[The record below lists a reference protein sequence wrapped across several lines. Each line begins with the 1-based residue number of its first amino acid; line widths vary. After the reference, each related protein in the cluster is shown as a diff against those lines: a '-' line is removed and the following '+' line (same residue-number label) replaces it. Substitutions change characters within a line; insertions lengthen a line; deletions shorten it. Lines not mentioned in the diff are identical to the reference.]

1 MGVFSGTPSPVIV
14 DLRDLKELMAP
25 KVRLMGLDVGEKT
38 IGLALSDT
46 ARMIATPFETIKR
59 TKFMKDAENL
69 LAKAEKEGVGGFVIG
84 LPLNM
89 DGTEGPRVQS
99 VRQFALNLSDLT
111 PYPIAFQDERLSTV
125 AVTRTLL
132 DADATR
138 KRRKVLV
145 DKLAA
150 SYILQGALDF
160 LANV

>member
-1 MGVFSGTPSPVIV
+1 MIIELK
-14 DLRDLKELMAP
+14 DLQELIDPGA
-25 KVRLMGLDVGEKT
+25 RLMGLDVGEKT

-46 ARMIATPFETIKR
+46 LITIATPFETIPR
-59 TKFMKDAENL
+59 TKFTKDAENL

-89 DGTEGPRVQS
+89 DGTAGPKVQS
-99 VRQFALNLSDLT
+99 VRQFALNLSELT
-111 PYPIAFQDERLSTV
+111 PYPITFQDERLSTV

-132 DADATR
+132 AADASR
-138 KRRKVLV
+138 RRRKVLV

-160 LANV
+160 LAHR